1 MLLNLQQSVN
11 PLSAVEFFYYNTKIY
26 CHAQYIVNILPLLVD
41 PVGIDTTLIE
51 ILRRNDVLK
60 IIADEMDLE
69 IIIVPPLNSLL
80 FLYFAV
86 VSRGWIRLYGVRERR
101 IP

>member
-1 MLLNLQQSVN
+1 MPCTV
-11 PLSAVEFFYYNTKIY
+11 
-26 CHAQYIVNILPLLVD
+26 VNILPLLVD

-69 IIIVPPLNSLL
+69 IIIVPPLNRPVIVYY
-80 FLYFAV
+80 FLYFAF
-86 VSRGWIRLYGVRERR
+86 SASHA
-101 IP
+101 